1 MVTNSAKNP
10 FDRPNPN
17 LATNIHGFAP
27 VRSVREKHPED
38 EVTSLRRNG
47 KNSLQPTNWP

>member
-1 MVTNSAKNP
+1 MVTNYTKNP

-17 LATNIHGFAP
+17 LATKNRYELM
-27 VRSVREKHPED
+27 RSVWEKHPED

-47 KNSLQPTNWP
+47 KNS

>member
-1 MVTNSAKNP
+1 MVTNSANNL

-17 LATNIHGFAP
+17 LATNIRGFAL
-27 VRSVREKHPED
+27 VRSAREKHPED

-47 KNSLQPTNWP
+47 KKS